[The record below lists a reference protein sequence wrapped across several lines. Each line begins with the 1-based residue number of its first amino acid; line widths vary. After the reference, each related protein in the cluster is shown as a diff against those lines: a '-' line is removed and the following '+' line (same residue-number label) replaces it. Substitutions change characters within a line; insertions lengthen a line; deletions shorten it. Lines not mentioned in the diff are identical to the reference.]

1 MVKRVMRAKSIAYV
15 PFYFITIIYQQ
26 KNSEGYFERA
36 VLNNSMLEVGR
47 TAEASYR
54 IWDSVEWYK
63 EYGFLHLYWR
73 EVNTRKYDIMLM
85 GVDVHGD
92 WEIEFF
98 HSMECYVL
106 KIINSGKLREGSNEG
121 VDWMFPQFQA
131 IKDTSVSFS
140 INKML
145 QGCFVMVYGF
155 KRSDAVGT
163 SICCGYADDIVMNP
177 TLDILSDITRGG
189 WNF

>member
-1 MVKRVMRAKSIAYV
+1 MSA
-15 PFYFITIIYQQ
+15 
-26 KNSEGYFERA
+26 
-36 VLNNSMLEVGR
+36 VGR
-47 TAEASYR
+47 TAKASYR
-54 IWDSVEWYK
+54 IWDSEEWYK

-73 EVNTRKYDIMLM
+73 EVNTGKDDIMLM
-85 GVDVHGD
+85 GVDIHGD
-92 WEIEFF
+92 WEIYFF

-106 KIINSGKLREGSNEG
+106 KMINCGKLREGSNEG

-131 IKDTSVSFS
+131 IKETSAAFS

-145 QGCFVMVYGF
+145 QGCVRIVDVL

-163 SICCGYADDIVMNP
+163 SICRGSAENMVLNP
-177 TLDILSDITRGG
+177 TLDVLSTIPRVS